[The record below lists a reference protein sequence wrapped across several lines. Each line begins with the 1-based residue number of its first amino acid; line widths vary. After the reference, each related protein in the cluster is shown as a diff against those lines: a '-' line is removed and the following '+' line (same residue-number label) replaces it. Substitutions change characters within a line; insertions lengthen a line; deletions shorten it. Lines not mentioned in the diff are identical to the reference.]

1 MIHEL
6 SILKKLLPEL
16 LQDDS
21 VVIGPGDDCAA
32 VHAGDGKLLLAAVDQ
47 LVGDIHY
54 YKDST
59 PPHAAGA
66 KLLKRNLSDIA
77 AMGGVPRWALLTL
90 AVNGRGEKWIL
101 DFCRGVNDAARQ
113 YQVPVIGG
121 DLCSTK
127 VEDEV
132 STLTILGEV
141 DAGEVIRRSGAQA
154 GDLLYVSASLGNSL
168 ASGHHLEFSPR
179 LPEGRFLAR
188 HHLASAMLDVSD
200 GLLLD
205 ARRLAEASKVD
216 LAIDPEALPLRS
228 GASVAT
234 ALSDGEDYE
243 LLFTVPAEKV
253 SKLTAE
259 WPFLTPISCIGQVR
273 PGAGRVTDINNQTL
287 AYGKSGYEH

>member
-16 LQDDS
+16 RQDSS

-32 VHAGDGKLLLAAVDQ
+32 VRTGDGKLLLAAVDQ

-54 YKDST
+54 YKAT
-59 PPHAAGA
+59 TAPHAAGA

-90 AVNGRGEKWIL
+90 AVNGRSEEWIL
-101 DFCRGVNDAARQ
+101 EFCRGVNAAALS

-121 DLCSTK
+121 DLSSTK

-132 STLTILGEV
+132 ATLTILGEV
-141 DAGEVIRRSGAQA
+141 DAAEVIRRSGAAA
-154 GDLLYVSASLGNSL
+154 GDFLYVTGSLGNSL
-168 ASGHHLEFSPR
+168 TSGHHLEFSPR
-179 LPEGRFLAR
+179 LAEGRFLAK

-205 ARRLAEASKVD
+205 ARRLAEASQVD
-216 LAIDPEALPLRS
+216 LEIDPEELPLRS
-228 GASVAT
+228 GASVEA

-243 LLFTVPAEKV
+243 LLFTVPADKV
-253 SKLTAE
+253 AELTAG
-259 WPFLTPISCIGQVR
+259 WPFLTPITCIGQ
-273 PGAGRVTDINNQTL
+273 AQTGTGKIIDFKNKL
-287 AYGKSGYEH
+287 SADEKSGYEH